1 MFKINHETKKGI
13 RVIRFWGN
21 LTSDNMKII
30 DKDLIV
36 DTEDIGNFIFD
47 LKELELIDS
56 TGLSYIINC
65 LKICMKYNTEIKLL
79 NLQNQPKVIFEITR
93 VNTLFKVYENETE
106 ALNSF
111 KNKESLYESDTTIK
125 QQSA

>member
-1 MFKINHETKKGI
+1 MFKINHETKQGI
-13 RVIRFWGN
+13 RVIRFWGD
-21 LTSDNMKII
+21 LTSDNMKVI

-93 VNTLFKVYENETE
+93 VNTLFKVYESETD

-111 KNKESLYESDTTIK
+111 KNKEPLYESDTTTK

>member
-13 RVIRFWGN
+13 KVIRFWGD

-65 LKICMKYNTEIKLL
+65 LKTCMKYNTEIKLL

-111 KNKESLYESDTTIK
+111 KNKGSFYESDTTIK

>member
-30 DKDLIV
+30 NKDLIV